1 MPERNKMFVDEIN
14 QNDIASGLTGSTAG
28 RVNFNPSAAGDYLTN
43 ENYKTLRT
51 NLFFCGADIKVIL
64 LTSCRE
70 NEGKSTISTEL
81 ARNLAEADKKTL
93 FIDADM
99 RKSLLQPR
107 NLKQHNHM
115 GLSEFLSGQA
125 EIKDII
131 YNTQDPDFDVIFS
144 GRFPP
149 NPVELLGGKRFSALL
164 SNMRNIYD
172 YVIIDTPPLGTVIDA
187 AVMAP
192 ACDGAIMVI
201 TPGKITST
209 EALEVKKQLDKSG
222 CKILGAILNDIY
234 GKRTKYYKKY
244 YKKYENSTS
253 GKKIRPR

>member
-1 MPERNKMFVDEIN
+1 
-14 QNDIASGLTGSTAG
+14 
-28 RVNFNPSAAGDYLTN
+28 
-43 ENYKTLRT
+43 
-51 NLFFCGADIKVIL
+51 
-64 LTSCRE
+64 
-70 NEGKSTISTEL
+70 
-81 ARNLAEADKKTL
+81 
-93 FIDADM
+93 
-99 RKSLLQPR
+99 
-107 NLKQHNHM
+107 
-115 GLSEFLSGQA
+115 
-125 EIKDII
+125 
-131 YNTQDPDFDVIFS
+131 
-144 GRFPP
+144 
-149 NPVELLGGKRFSALL
+149 
-164 SNMRNIYD
+164 MRNIYD

-244 YKKYENSTS
+244 YKKYEYSTS